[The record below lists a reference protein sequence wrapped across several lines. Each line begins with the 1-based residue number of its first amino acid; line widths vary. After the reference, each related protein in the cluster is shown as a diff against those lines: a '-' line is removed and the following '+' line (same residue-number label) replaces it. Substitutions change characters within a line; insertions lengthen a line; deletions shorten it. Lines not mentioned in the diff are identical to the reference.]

1 MEIGQRNDSSTYVC
15 LYFFFFFRKSDK
27 DPRASNA
34 TSNYNV
40 YMYFRKQLK

>member
-1 MEIGQRNDSSTYVC
+1 MIHLRTFVC
-15 LYFFFFFRKSDK
+15 IFFFFRKSDK

>member
-1 MEIGQRNDSSTYVC
+1 MIHLRTFVC
-15 LYFFFFFRKSDK
+15 IFFFRKSDK